1 MGKEILIPDQIA
13 SSWARDAE
21 MDTPLSE
28 YPRPQFVRSNWICLN
43 GLWDYTVTAKSEEH
57 PAEYKGKIRVP
68 YALETALSGVGEQ
81 LNPDEQIWYR
91 TLFDLP
97 ENWESGRIHLN
108 FEAVDWSCRIFVNGI
123 EAGNH
128 TGGYTPFTFDITS
141 LLEMNKNNSQ
151 HEIVVSVT
159 DPTDT
164 FWQLRG
170 KQVLQPGGIHY
181 TSTSGIWQTVWLEHL
196 HDAYLTDLKIVPDLN
211 KGEVEITAVISD
223 GDKIRFSI
231 KDGGKIVKRA
241 TGKSGVPIKMQV
253 PYMKAWTPDFP
264 FLYDLVIETIDGKTV
279 TDKVVSYFAMRN
291 VSISRDRNDIHRIY
305 LNNLPI
311 FLNGPLDQGYWPE
324 SGMTP
329 PTDEA
334 MIYDLE
340 LVKRL
345 GFNMVRK
352 HVQVAPRRWYY
363 HCDRLGI
370 AVIQDM
376 VSGGRDLSSKLDI
389 RRAIVFGKHR
399 KDTSLKA
406 QLKSW
411 RGSEESRNCFEH
423 GLRELI
429 YNLYNV
435 PSILIWVVFNEGWG
449 QFNAAE
455 TAKWVKAYDPSR
467 LVDHAS
473 GWHDQKGGDFVS
485 LHTYK
490 IKLKQ
495 PPAHDE
501 RVYIISEYGGY
512 SLHENLHV
520 WKKTGGKFFGYKQF
534 ADNEKLQ
541 EAYTGLLTE
550 QVLPL
555 ISKGL
560 SALVYTQLSDVEEE
574 INGLMTYD
582 RKVLKFDEQ
591 EMQLLHQSLQDEFFK
606 SV

>member
-1 MGKEILIPDQIA
+1 MGKGILIAGQIE
-13 SSWARDAE
+13 SRWVGDAE
-21 MDTPLSE
+21 QEIPLSE
-28 YPRPQFVRSNWICLN
+28 YPRPQFVRPDWLCLN
-43 GLWDYTVTAKSEEH
+43 GLWDYTVTTISEEH

-91 TLFDLP
+91 TTFELQ
-97 ENWESGRIHLN
+97 ENWDNGRIHLN
-108 FEAVDWSCRIFVNGI
+108 FEAVDWSCRIFVNGT

-141 LLEMNKNNSQ
+141 LLTFNKKDSQ
-151 HEIVVSVT
+151 QEIIVSVT

-164 FWQLRG
+164 LWQLRG
-170 KQVLQPGGIHY
+170 KQVLNPGGINY
-181 TSTSGIWQTVWLEHL
+181 TATSGIWQTVWLEHVQE
-196 HDAYLTDLKIVPDLN
+196 AYLTDLRVVPDLN
-211 KGEVEITAVISD
+211 TGEVEITAVISD

-231 KDGGKIVKRA
+231 KDGKKIVKRA

-253 PYMKAWTPDFP
+253 PYMRAWTPEFP
-264 FLYDLVIETIDGKTV
+264 VLYDLIIETIDGKTV
-279 TDKVVSYFAMRN
+279 TDRVISYFAMRK
-291 VSISRDRNDIHRIY
+291 VSVSRDRNEVQRIY

-329 PTDEA
+329 PADDA

-340 LVKRL
+340 MIKRL

-352 HVQVAPRRWYY
+352 HVQIAPRRWYY

-389 RRAIVFGKHR
+389 MRAVVFGKHK
-399 KDTSLKA
+399 KDTSVKA
-406 QLKSW
+406 RIKSW
-411 RGSEESRNCFEH
+411 RDSEESRNGFEH
-423 GLRELI
+423 GLREII
-429 YNLYNV
+429 YNLFNV

-449 QFNAAE
+449 QYNAAE
-455 TAKWVKAYDPSR
+455 TANWVKAYDPSR

-490 IKLKQ
+490 IRLKH
-495 PPAHDE
+495 PPIHDE

-512 SLHENLHV
+512 SFQESLHT
-520 WKKTGGKFFGYKQF
+520 WKNSGGKPFGYKQF
-534 ADNEKLQ
+534 SDREKLQ
-541 EAYTGLLTE
+541 EAYTALLTE
-550 QVLPL
+550 QVQPL
-555 ISKGL
+555 VRKGL
-560 SALVYTQLSDVEEE
+560 SAVVYTQLSDIEEE

-591 EMQLLHQSLQDEFFK
+591 KMQLLNQSLQDEFFK